1 MSNSDNPIINE
12 AIACGSKYAQSLA
25 SDVVQDSL
33 TREQIS
39 RRIDRELVTFRQWLE
54 THGFDEAQQAAALQ
68 VFSHRVSSEILVL
81 LYLIETTEGHA

>member
-1 MSNSDNPIINE
+1 MSKSDNPIINE
-12 AIACGSKYAQSLA
+12 AIACGSKYAQGLA

-39 RRIDRELVTFRQWLE
+39 RRIDRELVAFRQWLQ
-54 THGFDEAQQAAALQ
+54 THGCDEDQQAAALQ